1 MEKDRK
7 IMIIIKRLVT
17 RLTLTAL
24 MIPAAYASIPD
35 CADDQNGTI
44 SPVQNLVNGC
54 YIYAS
59 EIEPSS
65 MAKSVLKL
73 WAADGV
79 QLSSAQE
86 VIDQLNRLAIYSPGY
101 GVNNVTWVSNTDN
114 FVNYNGLDHVINSGA
129 NSDGVAVLAV
139 GQQSFESSYGIEDS
153 AYTFQA
159 ALNFVNTYRTSA
171 SKIATLGH
179 SLGGIT
185 IRYALADMEEKN
197 IPHNVGLYVSNDAP
211 DRGAYVPQSLQQI
224 LPVLESYKNDLSVL
238 EPSISAFFT
247 TWEVS
252 ISFSATLNTILS
264 VPDALEGELEQA
276 SSMLRNKVGKQ
287 LLIDHVLGTAERT
300 SFMTTLTTLGYPTQ
314 ATNIAITSGSVEGV
328 MQSVHDLNANGAYY
342 EFFGKKGDNVDSAYF
357 GAHFALYPTV
367 AGQQNLYSKFSG
379 WVQKK
384 APCPWPMGFLTCTST
399 NETSITPR
407 TRTTPA
413 TAQELDAVPGSI
425 VNIPDFDVDEGPDE
439 ILIGGTPGEMLG
451 QVTNYFFVPVSDDPA
466 INHFDSDYNF
476 PFIPTFS
483 ALDIDRP
490 INFSDSVI
498 LSLAAQTTETVSV
511 NSEGKLLGIDAISGL
526 HFDDIYVNGD
536 NNLSGVNEAVTKPE
550 LIADNLSHLDVY
562 WPAGVINAIKGTV
575 DP

>member
-1 MEKDRK
+1 MKVFKK
-7 IMIIIKRLVT
+7 IIT
-17 RLTLTAL
+17 GAALTAL
-24 MIPAAYASIPD
+24 MAPLAYASIPD
-35 CADDQNGTI
+35 CIDDQNGII
-44 SPVQNLVNGC
+44 SPVQNLVDGC
-54 YIYAS
+54 YIYAVSVEPNSTARSAVKLFPANGKVLSSSTAS
-59 EIEPSS
+59 EIIAE
-65 MAKSVLKL
+65 
-73 WAADGV
+73 
-79 QLSSAQE
+79 
-86 VIDQLNRLAIYSPGY
+86 LNRLAIYFPGY
-101 GVNNVTWVSNTDN
+101 SSRDVTHSN
-114 FVNYNGLDHVINSGA
+114 FSGES
-129 NSDGVAVLAV
+129 NLGQITGGSDGVTVLAV
-139 GQQSFESSYGIEDS
+139 NELDTNSNYGIEDS
-153 AYTFQA
+153 AYVVQA
-159 ALNFVNTYRTSA
+159 TLNFVNSYRSA
-171 SKIATLGH
+171 NAEKMAALGY
-179 SLGGIT
+179 SLGGVT
-185 IRYALADMEEKN
+185 MRYALADMEAKN

-211 DRGAYVPQSLQQI
+211 HRGAYIPQSLQQI

-247 TWEVS
+247 TWGVN
-252 ISFSATLNTILS
+252 INFSATLNTILS
-264 VPDALEGELEQA
+264 IPEGIEDGLDGA
-276 SSMLRNKVGKQ
+276 SGMLKHKIGRQ
-287 LLIDHVLGTAERT
+287 LLIDHVLGSTERT
-300 SFMTTLTTLGYPTQ
+300 DFMTKLTALGYPTQ
-314 ATNIAITSGSVEGV
+314 TTNIAITSGSVLGV
-328 MQSVHDLNANGAYY
+328 GQPAPVLSNNGAYY
-342 EFFGKKGDNVDSAYF
+342 EFFGKKGPNVSTAYF

>member
-1 MEKDRK
+1 
-7 IMIIIKRLVT
+7 MIIIKRLVT

-211 DRGAYVPQSLQQI
+211 HRGAYVPQSLQQI

-247 TWEVS
+247 TWGVS

-357 GAHFALYPTV
+357 GAHFVLYPTV
-367 AGQQNLYSKFSG
+367 AGEQNLYSKFSG

-384 APCPWPMGFLTCTST
+384 APCAWPLNFLTCTST

-407 TRTTPA
+407 IRTTSM
-413 TAQELDAVPGSI
+413 TAQELDGIPGSTI
-425 VNIPDFDVDEGPDE
+425 EWPEGSMT
-439 ILIGGTPGEMLG
+439 IGGNTFPFGGAPGKMLE
-451 QVTNYFFVPVSDDPA
+451 QVTSGAFVPASDKVELEHIDE
-466 INHFDSDYNF
+466 NYNF
-476 PFIPTFS
+476 PFIPTYS

-490 INFSDSVI
+490 ITQADSVVQA
-498 LSLAAQTTETVSV
+498 LADLAGDTVYV
-511 NSEGKLLGIDAISGL
+511 DANNKLAGISDIESL
-526 HFDDIYVNGD
+526 HFHDIYVND
-536 NNLSGVNEAVTKPE
+536 ANSN
-550 LIADNLSHLDVY
+550 HLNVR
-562 WPAGVINAIKGTV
+562 WPAGVVSAIKGAV
-575 DP
+575 D

>member
-86 VIDQLNRLAIYSPGY
+86 VIDQLNRLAIYSPDY

-211 DRGAYVPQSLQQI
+211 HRGAYVPQSLQQI

-247 TWEVS
+247 TWGVS

-357 GAHFALYPTV
+357 GAHFVLYPTV
-367 AGQQNLYSKFSG
+367 AGEQNLYSKFSG

-384 APCPWPMGFLTCTST
+384 APCAWPLNFLTCTST

-407 TRTTPA
+407 IRTTSM
-413 TAQELDAVPGSI
+413 TAQELDGIPGSTI
-425 VNIPDFDVDEGPDE
+425 EWPEGSMT
-439 ILIGGTPGEMLG
+439 IGGNTFPFGGAPGKMLE
-451 QVTNYFFVPVSDDPA
+451 QVTSGAFVPASDKVELEHIDE
-466 INHFDSDYNF
+466 NYNF
-476 PFIPTFS
+476 PFIPTYS

-490 INFSDSVI
+490 ITQADSVVQA
-498 LSLAAQTTETVSV
+498 LADLAGDTVYV
-511 NSEGKLLGIDAISGL
+511 DTNNKLAGISDIESL
-526 HFDDIYVNGD
+526 HFHDIYVND
-536 NNLSGVNEAVTKPE
+536 ANSN
-550 LIADNLSHLDVY
+550 HLNVR
-562 WPAGVINAIKGTV
+562 WPAGVVSAIKGAV
-575 DP
+575 D